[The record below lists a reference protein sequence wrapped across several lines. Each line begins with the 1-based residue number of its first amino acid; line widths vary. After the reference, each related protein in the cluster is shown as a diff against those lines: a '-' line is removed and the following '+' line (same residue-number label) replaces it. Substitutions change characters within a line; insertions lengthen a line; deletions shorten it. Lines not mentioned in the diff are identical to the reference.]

1 MDFFLKEKIKPMA
14 WSPLAGGAFTNPQ
27 SEKELRISKVL
38 KGIAEELNVEKIDKI
53 IYSWLL
59 KHPASIIPIIG
70 SGKIERIKNAIEAL
84 DIELN
89 LEQWYKIYIASK
101 GEPLP

>member
-1 MDFFLKEKIKPMA
+1 M
-14 WSPLAGGAFTNPQ
+14 AGGTFTNPQ
-27 SEKELRISKVL
+27 SEKELRIAKVL
-38 KGIAEELNVEKIDKI
+38 KDIAKELNVESIDKI
-53 IYSWLL
+53 IYNWLL

-70 SGKIERIKNAIEAL
+70 SGKIERIKGAVDAL
-84 DIELN
+84 SIQLN